1 MTKHWNRWGKA
12 IYFAENAS
20 YSHAYRYT
28 TKDGY
33 YQMFL
38 ARVTIGDFIEMSSD
52 TTLTKP
58 PQKSLTNSEFKSE
71 SYDSVKGHTQGSDV
85 YMIYMNQQ
93 TYPFY
98 LITYTVVW
106 LKIYQS
112 MDQMDYINKWTTI
125 RILIRIFG

>member
-1 MTKHWNRWGKA
+1 
-12 IYFAENAS
+12 
-20 YSHAYRYT
+20 
-28 TKDGY
+28 
-33 YQMFL
+33 MFL
-38 ARVTIGDFIEMSSD
+38 AKVTIGDFIEMSSD

-98 LITYTVVW
+98 LITYTVV
-106 LKIYQS
+106 
-112 MDQMDYINKWTTI
+112 
-125 RILIRIFG
+125 